1 MKPAL
6 LRALLAA
13 SLLINIGVAGAL
25 AYRALASER
34 FPGLPRY
41 LQLSEEQV
49 QRWHATE
56 EPFLHQLAAGSEAIR
71 AHRDRMIRAIFSA
84 SPDPV
89 LIDAERA
96 SIARLQDEQQKR
108 VIQQLL
114 RERELLTPPQRAL
127 LAQLLLDQ
135 PAGPSMI
142 ELLHRD

>member
-1 MKPAL
+1 M
-6 LRALLAA
+6 
-13 SLLINIGVAGAL
+13 
-25 AYRALASER
+25 
-34 FPGLPRY
+34 
-41 LQLSEEQV
+41 
-49 QRWHATE
+49 
-56 EPFLHQLAAGSEAIR
+56 
-71 AHRDRMIRAIFSA
+71 
-84 SPDPV
+84 